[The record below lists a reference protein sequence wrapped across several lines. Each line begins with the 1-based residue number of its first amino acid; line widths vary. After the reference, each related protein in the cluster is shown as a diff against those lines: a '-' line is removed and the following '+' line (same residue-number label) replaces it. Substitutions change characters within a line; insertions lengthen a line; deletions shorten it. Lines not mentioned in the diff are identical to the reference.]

1 MKKRIQGT
9 EHEYT
14 LYSEKMAD
22 RGADPHM
29 LALQAVHSSDLQAAG
44 EFLVNGSRAYLD
56 VGHFELSTCET
67 SNPRDLLKWE
77 KAGEK
82 IVDWARKSVEE
93 RQAGEGWRIWA
104 YKNNTSP
111 GGTSYGS
118 HENYMLDRGIEFPAR
133 LLDELVPHLAS
144 RMIYTGAGDILEGKY
159 VLSPSAYLTSHVIS
173 GNTMHGTG
181 ILNTRDETHG
191 DESRFRRL
199 HLLIGD
205 ALMNENAILLRQW
218 TTTGI
223 LQLIED
229 GKLKDVPK
237 LEDPLR
243 DMWHNIERTKPGDWK
258 FVLKGGKTISPIDIQ
273 RYYLAK
279 LETIAESKQDKST
292 LKLFE
297 KVLDN
302 LETKRTADAARK
314 VEWLDRYLA
323 IAEAVET
330 AREHKKGQLT
340 DDETA
345 MIEMTACKRYSELA
359 EGRSLYHERVRKGLV
374 DRQLSDAEI
383 LEAITAP
390 PGDTRAALRLKI
402 LRQFDVKTMDWSRVT
417 VADGTYSREIWLND
431 PFEADREDI

>member
-1 MKKRIQGT
+1 MKRRIQGT

-14 LYSEKMAD
+14 LFSQRMLE
-22 RGADPHM
+22 RGADPHV
-29 LALQAVHSSDLQAAG
+29 LALQAVHRSDLHAAG

-67 SNPRDLLKWE
+67 SNAFDLLRWE

-111 GGTSYGS
+111 DGTSYGS
-118 HENYMLDRGIEFPAR
+118 HENYLLDRAVDFPER
-133 LLDELVPHLAS
+133 LLVELVPHLAS

-159 VLSPSAYLTSHVIS
+159 VLSPSAYLTGEVIS

-191 DESRFRRL
+191 DEGRWRRL

-205 ALMNENAILLRQW
+205 ALMNENAILLRNW

-223 LQLIED
+223 LQLIEE
-229 GKLKDVPK
+229 GKLKDVPR
-237 LEDPLR
+237 LEDPLH
-243 DMWHNIERTKPGDWK
+243 DMWRNIEQTNPGKWS
-258 FVLKGGKTISPIDIQ
+258 FALKDGRKVSPFDIQ

-279 LETIAESKQDKST
+279 LETIADGKRDRQA
-292 LKLFE
+292 LKLLE
-297 KVLDN
+297 KVLDLIEN
-302 LETKRTADAARK
+302 HKTSEAARK

-323 IAEAVET
+323 IQHYAGNDGKGDPEA
-330 AREHKKGQLT
+330 
-340 DDETA
+340 
-345 MIEMTACKRYSELA
+345 EMTACKRYSELS
-359 EGRSLYHERVRKGLV
+359 EGRSLYHDRVRRGLV
-374 DRQLSDAEI
+374 DRLLSDADI
-383 LEAITAP
+383 LGAITAP
-390 PGDTRAALRLKI
+390 PPDTRAALRTKI
-402 LRQFDVKTMDWSRVT
+402 LHDFEVRTMDWSRVT
-417 VADGTYSREIWLND
+417 VKDGERSRELWLND
-431 PFEADREDI
+431 PFENDREDL

>member
-1 MKKRIQGT
+1 MKRRIQGT

-14 LYSEKMAD
+14 LFC
-22 RGADPHM
+22 RGFDPHV
-29 LALQAVHSSDLQAAG
+29 LALQAVHSSDLHAAG

-67 SNPRDLLKWE
+67 SNPWDLLKWE

-111 GGTSYGS
+111 DGTSYGS
-118 HENYMLDRGIEFPAR
+118 HENYMLDRAVDFPVR

-159 VLSPSAYLTSHVIS
+159 VLSPSAYLTSAVIS

-181 ILNTRDETHG
+181 IINTRDEPHG
-191 DESRFRRL
+191 DSGRWRRL
-199 HLLIGD
+199 HLIVGD
-205 ALMNENAILLRQW
+205 ALMNENAILLRNW

-229 GKLKDVPK
+229 GKLKDSPR

-243 DMWHNIERTKPGDWK
+243 DMWQNIEQTNPGKWS
-258 FVLKGGKTISPIDIQ
+258 FTLKDGKKVSPVDIQ

-279 LETIAESKQDKST
+279 LETIAEDKRDRQA
-292 LKLFE
+292 LKLLE
-297 KVLDN
+297 KVLD
-302 LETKRTADAARK
+302 LIEKRKTKEAAHF

-323 IAEAVET
+323 IQ
-330 AREHKKGQLT
+330 EHAGRDEQ
-340 DDETA
+340 DDPQS
-345 MIEMTACKRYSELA
+345 EMTACKRYSELS
-359 EGRSLYHERVRKGLV
+359 EGRSLYHDRARRGLV
-374 DRQLSDAEI
+374 DRLLSDGEI
-383 LEAITAP
+383 LKAITTP
-390 PGDTRAALRLKI
+390 PPDTRAALRSKI
-402 LRQFDVKTMDWSRVT
+402 LKDFEVRSMDWSRVT
-417 VADGTYSREIWLND
+417 VKDGQYSRELWLND
-431 PFEADREDI
+431 PFECDREEI